1 MYICGQNLGFP
12 MSLESQV
19 ELTPSED
26 AEGEGRD
33 CLVMSSSLRLR
44 FLLCLLFRMSLSP
57 DSRALC
63 LWGNWPSRIESV
75 TRDVGH

>member
-1 MYICGQNLGFP
+1 MYIRGQNLGFP

-44 FLLCLLFRMSLSP
+44 FLLCLQTAGPFVCGEIGLP
-57 DSRALC
+57 
-63 LWGNWPSRIESV
+63 E
-75 TRDVGH
+75 